1 MQATEPINRRRG
13 MPVRA
18 VRFDGQHVTLDA
30 NAADPAPAVN
40 ESVVRVLLASP
51 DATDLATVRAQTGH
65 VGTLGRR
72 FVGTVLKT
80 SSDAHAQPAKG
91 ARVVAEINLPD
102 ASSDLA
108 RRGLGRH
115 DAGRRVLG
123 LKDADGCLAERVAI
137 PSRALVEVPDELTDD
152 QALFAVPVAD
162 AVHTARLLRLDS
174 KSYVT
179 VIGESVESL
188 LAAQVMARENHAVR
202 LLARDPAHL
211 DLCERWGVR
220 RRHTDEAGRR
230 HDQDVVLVA
239 DATPENVDLALGMV
253 RPRGTIV
260 LRSAVLQRPGGN
272 ANHADQQA
280 SHEGLDLRDAIDR
293 EITLIGA
300 RCGPVR
306 VGLQTLT
313 QGTVDLGGL
322 ISARFGLDDAVGALR
337 AAAEP
342 DSLAVV
348 VDIASR

>member
-1 MQATEPINRRRG
+1 
-13 MPVRA
+13 VRA
-18 VRFDGQHVTLDA
+18 ARYDGQHVILDGQA
-30 NAADPAPAVN
+30 PDPSPAAD

-51 DATDLATVRAQTGH
+51 DATDLATVRGKTGH

-72 FVGTVLKT
+72 FVGIVLKT
-80 SSDAHAQPAKG
+80 SSDTHAQPAKG
-91 ARVVAEINLPD
+91 TRVVAEINLPD
-102 ASSDLA
+102 AASELA

-115 DAGRRVLG
+115 DPDRRVLG
-123 LKDADGCLAERVAI
+123 LKGADGCLAERVAI
-137 PSRALVEVPDELTDD
+137 PSRALVEVPDDLTDD
-152 QALFAVPVAD
+152 QALFAVPVGD

-179 VIGESVESL
+179 IIGESVESL
-188 LAAQVMARENHAVR
+188 LTAQVMARENHSVR

-230 HDQDVVLVA
+230 HDQDVVLVS
-239 DATPENVDLALGMV
+239 DATPESVDLALGLV

-260 LRSAVLQRPGGN
+260 LRSAVLQRPG
-272 ANHADQQA
+272 QA
-280 SHEGLDLRDAIDR
+280 PQPFEPTTDEPCPGLDLRDAIDR

-322 ISARFGLDDAVGALR
+322 ISARFGLDDAVSALR
-337 AAAEP
+337 AAGEP

-348 VDIASR
+348 VDVASR